1 VFTCRRFVPLP
12 RLQTQK
18 GFFLTMNL
26 PKMDVTHGMAL
37 LRIVTGFL
45 LAYHGLEVF
54 STEKMNMYLG
64 WDSIK
69 NLPIAKLMLYV
80 GKGGELAAGI
90 ALILG
95 FLTRPASLL
104 LAAIMLF
111 ITFYIGHGKFWYEDQ
126 HPFVLAILALVFA
139 IYGPGAWALDNKISK
154 K

>member
-1 VFTCRRFVPLP
+1 
-12 RLQTQK
+12 LQIQK

-37 LRIVTGFL
+37 LRIATGFL
-45 LAYHGLEVF
+45 MAYHGLEVL
-54 STEKMNMYLG
+54 SAEKMNMYLG

-69 NLPIAKLMLYV
+69 TLPIGKLLLYV

-95 FLTRPASLL
+95 FVTRRASLF

-111 ITFYIGHGKFWYEDQ
+111 ITFYMGHGRFWYEDQ
-126 HPFVLAILALVFA
+126 HPFVLAMLALVFA
-139 IYGPGAWALDNKISK
+139 IYGPGAWALDHKISK